1 MLKSIWLEGKR
12 NWWIDHLI
20 CTLTQNMLPEHYEPR
35 HIAQQIGFERPDLAE
50 KHCNLVLENAKT
62 ILIESI
68 KCVSDTQFHVMSQF
82 NLDRCYL
89 VDIQKM
95 ICDCLD
101 FPRIWL
107 CKHLCAVKIWYP
119 FIPPVNDL
127 DQDLPRLSPIS
138 SQMAATSTV
147 LSEKASHLSNPMS
160 GTLSGALPN
169 RDCLSPN
176 QNLWAATSKMM
187 GVKTLPKRRQ
197 ARTVA
202 AVPSSTSQHIGPIGI
217 KRKLLFTDAYNGRE
231 QSGKR
236 AKPDAVSAAAN
247 AHARGIAPQ

>member
-1 MLKSIWLEGKR
+1 
-12 NWWIDHLI
+12 
-20 CTLTQNMLPEHYEPR
+20 
-35 HIAQQIGFERPDLAE
+35 
-50 KHCNLVLENAKT
+50 
-62 ILIESI
+62 
-68 KCVSDTQFHVMSQF
+68 
-82 NLDRCYL
+82 
-89 VDIQKM
+89 M

-119 FIPPVNDL
+119 FIPPVNDQ
-127 DQDLPRLSPIS
+127 DQDLPRSSPIS

-147 LSEKASHLSNPMS
+147 LSEKTSHLSNLMS

-187 GVKTLPKRRQ
+187 GVKTLPKRCQ
-197 ARTVA
+197 AQTVA
-202 AVPSSTSQHIGPIGI
+202 TVPSFTSLHIGPIGI
-217 KRKLLFTDAYNGRE
+217 KWKLLFTDTYNGRE
-231 QSGKR
+231 QSGKC

-247 AHARGIAPQ
+247 AHAHGIASQ

>member
-1 MLKSIWLEGKR
+1 
-12 NWWIDHLI
+12 
-20 CTLTQNMLPEHYEPR
+20 
-35 HIAQQIGFERPDLAE
+35 
-50 KHCNLVLENAKT
+50 
-62 ILIESI
+62 
-68 KCVSDTQFHVMSQF
+68 
-82 NLDRCYL
+82 
-89 VDIQKM
+89 
-95 ICDCLD
+95 
-101 FPRIWL
+101 
-107 CKHLCAVKIWYP
+107 
-119 FIPPVNDL
+119 
-127 DQDLPRLSPIS
+127 
-138 SQMAATSTV
+138 MAATSTV

-169 RDCLSPN
+169 RDRLSPN

-197 ARTVA
+197 AQTVA